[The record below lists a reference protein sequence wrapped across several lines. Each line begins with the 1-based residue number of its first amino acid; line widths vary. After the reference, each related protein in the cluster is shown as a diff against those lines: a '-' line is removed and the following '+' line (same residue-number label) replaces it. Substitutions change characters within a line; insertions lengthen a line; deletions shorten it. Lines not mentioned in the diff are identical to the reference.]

1 MTITATTQVFAV
13 MGNPV
18 RHSLSPVMFNRA
30 FAETG
35 YNAVY
40 AAFEVTSIQD
50 AVNAV
55 RSLGIQGVSITIP
68 HKVTVLEFL
77 DEVDPLAAEI
87 GAVNTIINRNGRLI
101 GFNSDSL
108 GAVKAIEE
116 VTRLDGKRIVILG
129 AGGAARAIGFGVQ
142 AKGAGVTI
150 VNRSIANGE
159 TLAKA
164 LNADFTPLQDLH
176 RLDAD
181 ILINTTSVGM
191 TPDSLRSPV
200 DDIVFRPGMLVMD
213 VVYAPL
219 HTRFLQQARNA
230 GCMTINGLSMLVHQ
244 AAFQF
249 ELWTG
254 LPAPTGVMQQ
264 SLTTGLNFAGGE
276 DSPS

>member
-1 MTITATTQVFAV
+1 

-18 RHSLSPVMFNRA
+18 RHSLSPVMFNQA

-40 AAFEVTSIQD
+40 AAFEVTSVQD

-55 RSLGIQGVSITIP
+55 RSLGIRGVSITIP

-200 DDIVFRPGMLVMD
+200 DDTVFRSGMLVMD
-213 VVYAPL
+213 IVYAPL
-219 HTRFLQQARNA
+219 HTCFLRQARNT

-264 SLTTGLNFAGGE
+264 SLTTGLNFAEGE

>member
-1 MTITATTQVFAV
+1 MTITATTRVFAV

-30 FAETG
+30 FAEIG
-35 YNAVY
+35 YNGVY
-40 AAFEVTSIQD
+40 VAFEVASIRD
-50 AVNAV
+50 AVSAV
-55 RSLGIQGVSITIP
+55 RTLGIRGVSITIP
-68 HKVTVLEFL
+68 HKVTVMEFL

-87 GAVNTIINRNGRLI
+87 GAVNTLINRGGRLT

-116 VTRLDGKRIVILG
+116 VTPLAGKRVVILG
-129 AGGAARAIGFGVQ
+129 AGGAARAIGFGIQ
-142 AKGAGVTI
+142 AQGAGVTI

-159 TLAKA
+159 ALALA
-164 LNADFTPLQDLH
+164 LNADFTPIQDVH

-200 DDIVFRPGMLVMD
+200 DDAAFRSGTLVMD
-213 VVYAPL
+213 IVYAPL
-219 HTRFLQQARNA
+219 QTRFLQQARHA

-254 LPAPTGVMQQ
+254 APAPVDVMRQPLMAAH
-264 SLTTGLNFAGGE
+264 S
-276 DSPS
+276 S

>member
-30 FAETG
+30 FAEIG

-40 AAFEVTSIQD
+40 VAFEVTSIRD
-50 AVNAV
+50 AVSAV
-55 RSLGIQGVSITIP
+55 RSLGIRGVSITIP
-68 HKVTVLEFL
+68 HKVTVMEFL
-77 DEVDPLAAEI
+77 DEIDPLAAEI
-87 GAVNTIINRNGRLI
+87 GAVNTIINRRGRLT

-116 VTRLDGKRIVILG
+116 ITRLSGKHVVILG

-142 AKGAGVTI
+142 AGGAVITI
-150 VNRSIANGE
+150 ANRSAANGE
-159 TLAKA
+159 ALAQA
-164 LNADFTPLQDLH
+164 LNADFIPLQDVQ

-191 TPDSLRSPV
+191 TPDNLRSPV
-200 DDIVFRPGMLVMD
+200 ADTVFHSGMLVMD
-213 VVYAPL
+213 IVYAPL
-219 HTRFLQQARNA
+219 HTRFLEQARHA
-230 GCMTINGLSMLVHQ
+230 GCMTINGLSMLAHQ

-254 LPAPTGVMQQ
+254 APAPVGEMQQ
-264 SLTTGLNFAGGE
+264 VL
-276 DSPS
+276 DSSS